1 MTHEEAFLQDILER
15 PDDDAPRLIF
25 ADWLEDNGD
34 PDRAEFVRLQIADQA
49 LRGARAERSPS
60 RADELLLRNWDRWVA
75 PLARLVN
82 PDGADPY
89 LPWLRE
95 KPKLSV
101 SKALTNFPRGFVSEL
116 TMATD
121 RFVANGE
128 AILRLAALT
137 RLRLHGAGGLG
148 TKLAGCPALR
158 WVREIGFIDY
168 FRAPVGGDDMAA
180 LAGSPHLGRLVA
192 LRLHR
197 NNLGN
202 GGARALAGADWLS
215 GIEYLDL
222 TDNGLSRAGLRA
234 LVDRHDLRNLRV
246 LRLDHN
252 GLDERAVS
260 LLLDAPWLSQLEFL
274 SLRNAGVSPHQAD
287 EIAARSPRLRVS
299 IG

>member
-15 PDDDAPRLIF
+15 PDDDARLIF

-34 PDRAEFVRLQIADQA
+34 PDRAEFIRVQMADRA
-49 LRGARAERSPS
+49 PHGARGHRYPA

-95 KPKLSV
+95 GPNLSV
-101 SKALTNFPRGFVSEL
+101 AKALPNYPRGFVSEL
-116 TMATD
+116 TMAAD
-121 RFVANGE
+121 RLVANGE

-148 TKLAGCPALR
+148 AKLAGCPALR

-168 FRAPVGGDDMAA
+168 FRAPVGAEDMAA
-180 LAGSPHLGRLVA
+180 LAASPHLGRLTA

-202 GGARALAGADWLS
+202 DGARALAGAAWLT

-222 TDNGLSRAGLRA
+222 TDNGLSTAGLSA
-234 LVDRHDLRNLRV
+234 LVDRRDLRNLRV

-252 GLDERAVS
+252 GLDAWAVS
-260 LLLDAPWLSQLEFL
+260 LLLDSPWLDQLEFL
-274 SLRNAGVSPHQAD
+274 SLRNAGISPHQAD
-287 EIAARSPRLRVS
+287 EIAARAPRLRVS